1 MNRHPDRG
9 NHISPHATVSWE
21 EKPATLADV
30 IHDTPGSRMRQ
41 EKERLISSP
50 EVDVDLVAHRVH
62 ALMMANAQPRI
73 KDNVVAK
80 RSGLTLDGTPYMI
93 ASALRGLTERR
104 PDGTLNP
111 IIEQFHGATFF
122 KEGDGDDAWCASFM
136 NWCLREGGRD
146 DLMTDSPRARSFTE
160 LPQFIEGYVGMTEG
174 DIMVFTR
181 GKNPAKGHVAF
192 STVDGYEVY
201 EYIDVLGGNQNDSVC
216 VKPYASERILGYI
229 PLL

>member
-1 MNRHPDRG
+1 MSRHNDRG
-9 NHISPHATVSWE
+9 EHISPHTTVQEVSLI
-21 EKPATLADV
+21 PDSAM
-30 IHDTPGSRMRQ
+30 TPGERMMQ
-41 EKERLISSP
+41 ERERVSARNLDI
-50 EVDVDLVAHRVH
+50 DLVAHQVH
-62 ALMMANAQPRI
+62 ALMMANTQPRI

-136 NWCLREGGRD
+136 NWCLRQAGRN
-146 DLMTDSPRARSFTE
+146 DLVTDSPRARSFTE
-160 LPQFIEGYVGMTEG
+160 LPQFIDGGYDGMTEG
-174 DIMVFTR
+174 DIVVFTR
-181 GKNPAKGHVAF
+181 GKNPEKGHVAF
-192 STVDGYEVY
+192 STVNDYEVY
-201 EYIDVLGGNQNDSVC
+201 EYIDVLGGNQDDSVC
-216 VKPYASERILGYI
+216 VKPYASERVLGYI